1 MSKRKTKEA
10 QKVQQ
15 YKIGDTL
22 QIKGMDYRVV
32 EVLPDSYHVKNISS
46 PFNSFIYA
54 QGQSIPEV
62 AEPDN
67 AATNSKVEDVISA
80 AFEAAKRGETI
91 GVVIPASMRDNPFI
105 INEIEKLK
113 NEPDLLYRPDDR
125 ISLNAPSVSEIFK
138 EEQKSSTEDDL
149 GGY

>member
-1 MSKRKTKEA
+1 MSKRKVKEA

-32 EVLPDSYHVKNISS
+32 EVIPDGYHVKNTNP
-46 PFNSFIYA
+46 PFNSFIYLQGLDTI
-54 QGQSIPEV
+54 QGQSASI
-62 AEPDN
+62 
-67 AATNSKVEDVISA
+67 
-80 AFEAAKRGETI
+80 AFEDELEWLNMKPVGKE
-91 GVVIPASMRDNPFI
+91 VIKDY
-105 INEIEKLK
+105 EWGK

-138 EEQKSSTEDDL
+138 EEQKSSTEGDL